1 MPSPTSPVHGAVRSA
16 QAMPMSSW
24 SPGDAPLPASQAGLC
39 ERAVWAIWRS
49 LDEHDLVDEHVREDL
64 ATMLEPLT
72 AFPLGNRP
80 QRLISVLRQ
89 PNPLDPSHL
98 YWLTRC
104 LLTLVPE
111 LQALANSA
119 DGPGCAPRRDAP
131 IDAID
136 AIDAYQSLD

>member
-1 MPSPTSPVHGAVRSA
+1 MPSPTSPAHGAVRSA

-24 SPGDAPLPASQAGLC
+24 SPGEIPLPALEPGLC
-39 ERAVWAIWRS
+39 ERAVRAIWRS
-49 LDEHDLVDEHVREDL
+49 LDEHDLVDEHVREHL
-64 ATMLEPLT
+64 AAILEPLT

-80 QRLISVLRQ
+80 QRLINVLKQ

-98 YWLTRC
+98 YWLTRR

-111 LQALANSA
+111 LQAIANSF
-119 DGPGCAPRRDAP
+119 DGTACASHRDAP